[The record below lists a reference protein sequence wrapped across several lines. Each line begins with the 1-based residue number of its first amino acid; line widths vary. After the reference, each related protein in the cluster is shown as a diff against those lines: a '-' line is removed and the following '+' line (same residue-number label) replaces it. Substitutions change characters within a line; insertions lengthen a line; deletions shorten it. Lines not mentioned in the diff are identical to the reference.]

1 MQDNDFKKIYK
12 QNKLYNKLNREN
24 NIIKRRKNM
33 RKENKRKK
41 DNTTIYGEEV
51 CSEFAW
57 LPLDKQKEKANK
69 LNEITKNK
77 EK

>member
-1 MQDNDFKKIYK
+1 
-12 QNKLYNKLNREN
+12 
-24 NIIKRRKNM
+24 M

-41 DNTTIYGEEV
+41 DNTTMYGEEV